1 MRNFRSKILLL
12 AKIVM
17 PPIVL
22 AALALA
28 VGIHT
33 PLKQFAAK
41 PVDLVTTVIDDV
53 TVIDPRSGTAQQHQ
67 TVIIEGKWLRYVGPL
82 ANAPAIG
89 NARHIAGAGKFL
101 SPGLWDAHA
110 HTLKLSPQLHFPLM
124 LANGV
129 TGMRDMGDGCSWSGD
144 LQCEPDVRSWREQIT
159 RGALLAPRIAA
170 TASYHVEEYGD
181 GEPGDAAALARQAGA
196 LVAALKARGD
206 DVVKLQLDNDV
217 DPARF
222 EAIVAQANIQGVQV
236 AGHLP
241 FSVDLLDPALGA
253 LNSIEHDS
261 SLLPQCSTRD
271 VGFDGRNGSKA
282 ALLARADDKR
292 CNALLEHMA
301 RRGTAYTPTHVA
313 SIGQDW
319 TLLSGAYR
327 DDERVKY
334 VVAPQRWIWRFIAKM
349 SVSGTEAEHRAPL
362 EAYYRASLKLTQ
374 RANAHGVTVLAGA
387 DAMDPYVVHGFGL
400 HDELAQ
406 LVLAGLTPAQALKTA
421 TWNPVRHLGFE
432 RHFGTVE
439 TGKIADMLLLDGNPM
454 EDIRHLQ
461 KIDSLFYDGKH
472 YSRNEL
478 DAMLAFVQDQA
489 SSYATACKFI
499 WAIIVPW

>member
-1 MRNFRSKILLL
+1 MAKFKSKILLL

-22 AALALA
+22 GALALA

-33 PLKQFAAK
+33 PLRQFPAK
-41 PVDLVTTVIDDV
+41 PADLVTTVIDDV

-67 TVIIEGKWLRYVGPL
+67 TVVIEGKWLRYVGPP

-89 NARHIAGAGKFL
+89 NARRIAGAGKFL

-110 HTLKLSPQLHFPLM
+110 HTLKLSPQLHFPLL

-129 TGMRDMGDGCSWSGD
+129 TGVRDMGDGCSWTGD
-144 LQCEPDVRSWREQIT
+144 LHCEPEVRSWRDQIA
-159 RGALLAPRIAA
+159 RGGLLAPRMAA
-170 TASYHVEEYGD
+170 TASYHVEEND
-181 GEPGDAAALARQAGA
+181 DDEPDAAALARQAGA

-206 DVVKLQLDNDV
+206 DLVKLQLDAQV
-217 DPARF
+217 EPARYK
-222 EAIVAQANIQGVQV
+222 AIVAQANIQGMPV

-241 FSVDLLDPALGA
+241 FSVDLLDPQLGT

-261 SLLPQCSTRD
+261 SLLPQCSTLGVR
-271 VGFDGRNGSKA
+271 FDGRNDGKA
-282 ALLARADDKR
+282 ALLARANDQR
-292 CNALLEHMA
+292 CNAVLEHMA
-301 RRGTAYTPTHVA
+301 LRGTAYTPTHVA

-327 DDERVKY
+327 DDERVRY
-334 VVAPQRWIWRFIAKM
+334 IVAPQRWIWRFVANM
-349 SVSGTEAEHRAPL
+349 SVSGIDAQDRATL

-374 RANAHGVTVLAGA
+374 RANAQGVTVLAGA
-387 DAMDPYVVHGFGL
+387 DALDPYVVHGFGL

-406 LVLAGLTPAQALKTA
+406 LVLAGLTPAQVLKTA

-432 RHFGTVE
+432 RHFGTLE
-439 TGKIADMLLLDGNPM
+439 TGKMADMLLLDGNPI

-472 YSRNEL
+472 YSRQDL
-478 DAMLAFVQDQA
+478 DAMLAFAQDQA

-499 WAIIVPW
+499 WGMIRPW

>member
-1 MRNFRSKILLL
+1 MAKSGSKSRLL

-17 PPIVL
+17 LPVVL
-22 AALALA
+22 GALAFA

-33 PLKQFAAK
+33 PLKQFPAK
-41 PVDLVTTVIDDV
+41 PIDRVTTVIDDV
-53 TVIDPRSGTAQQHQ
+53 SVIDPRSGTVQQHQ
-67 TVIIEGKWLRYVGPL
+67 TVVIEGKWLRYVGPL

-124 LANGV
+124 LATGV
-129 TGMRDMGDGCSWSGD
+129 TGVRDIGDGCSWSGD
-144 LQCEPDVRSWREQIT
+144 LHCVPEVRSWRDQIAL
-159 RGALLAPRIAA
+159 GSLLAPRIAA
-170 TASYHVEEYGD
+170 TASYHVEDYGD
-181 GEPGDAAALARQAGA
+181 DEPGDATVIARQAGA

-206 DVVKLQLDNDV
+206 DLVKLQLDDDV
-217 DPARF
+217 DPARYK
-222 EAIVAQANIQGVQV
+222 AIVAQANIQGVQV
-236 AGHLP
+236 GGHLP

-261 SLLPQCSTRD
+261 SLLPQCSAMGVR
-271 VGFDGRNGSKA
+271 FDGRNGSKA

-292 CNALLEHMA
+292 CNAVLEHMA

-319 TLLSGAYR
+319 MLLSGAYR
-327 DDERVKY
+327 NDERVKY
-334 VVAPQRWIWRFIAKM
+334 VVAPQRWIWRFIANM
-349 SVSGTEAEHRAPL
+349 SVLGTDAEHRAPL

-374 RANAHGVTVLAGA
+374 RANASSVTVLAGA

-406 LVLAGLTPAQALKTA
+406 MVLAGLTPAQALRTA

-432 RHFGTVE
+432 RQFGTLE
-439 TGKIADMLLLDGNPM
+439 TGKMADMLLLDGNPM

-461 KIDSLFYDGKH
+461 KIDALFYDGKL
-472 YSRNEL
+472 YSRQDL
-478 DAMLAFVQDQA
+478 AAMLAFVQEQA

-499 WAIIVPW
+499 WGMIRPW